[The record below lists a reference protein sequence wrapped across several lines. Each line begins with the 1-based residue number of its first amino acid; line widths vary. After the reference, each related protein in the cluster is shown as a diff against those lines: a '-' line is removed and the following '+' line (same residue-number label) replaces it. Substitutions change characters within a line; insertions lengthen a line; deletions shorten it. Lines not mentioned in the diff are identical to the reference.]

1 MKKIQNTFKLK
12 PKTKKINLAFS
23 QIERIDDLMFELYH
37 FEHLVEVDLSCN
49 RIKRLPKDMSILKNI
64 QRLDISNNLFED
76 VESAFGSLNTMPNLR
91 ELNISFAPSELKQ
104 SIEFYLPKLEV
115 LNGRVVKA
123 GAEVKLKA
131 PLLLDDDGG
140 LQDGGKKK
148 DKKFLPHGFLLF
160 DDEITFLRTFHQKIT
175 QITAESNS
183 NPKDQ
188 TRAFLSACKGIDECV
203 RFSFEYNEKIEEK
216 VKSGEINTNLETYEI
231 KRYFFYKFYFNLLEI
246 M

>member
-1 MKKIQNTFKLK
+1 MKKIQNTLKLK
-12 PKTKKINLAFS
+12 PMAKKINLAFS

-37 FEHLVEVDLSCN
+37 FENLEEVDLSCN

-64 QRLDISNNLFED
+64 SRLDVSNNLFED
-76 VESAFGSLNTMPNLR
+76 IESTLASLNSMPNLT
-91 ELNISFAPSELKQ
+91 ELNISYAPSELRQ

-115 LNGRVVKA
+115 LNSKVVKA

-148 DKKFLPHGFLLF
+148 EAKFLPHGFLLF
-160 DDEITFLRTFHQKIT
+160 DDEITFLRTFHQKVT

-203 RFSFEYNEKIEEK
+203 RFSYEYNEKIEDK
-216 VKSGEINTNLETYEI
+216 VKTGEINYNKETYEI
-231 KRYFFYKFYFNLLEI
+231 KR
-246 M
+246 